1 MSRTVPG
8 ATRAMIRRGGG
19 NPVFEQSIRHL
30 SDPDVD
36 VNTPLPFEPGVVLDG
51 AGQPIQQTYE
61 SRAEVIRPAAPA
73 PLKAEALPARNPVLN
88 RGSVG
93 TSVQR
98 GRSNG
103 SVEPKPAVSKSS
115 ALSKTVLMVTEY
127 VDVPIPISDW
137 GMDDY
142 VVCLFPESDAPRLK
156 GGDNRQ
162 VTLRLPNN
170 AEVRVLFPGF
180 PMAFQESGRTM
191 LIFFVSEV
199 AEVQDI
205 PVEHPPAENSSAT
218 KRAPKKKTASR
229 KRAKPTTVSA

>member
-1 MSRTVPG
+1 
-8 ATRAMIRRGGG
+8 MIRRGGG

-61 SRAEVIRPAAPA
+61 SKAEVIRPAASA
-73 PLKAEALPARNPVLN
+73 PLKTEALPARNPVLN
-88 RGSVG
+88 RGSLG

-103 SVEPKPAVSKSS
+103 SVESKPAVSKSS

-127 VDVPIPISDW
+127 VDVPIPVSDW
-137 GMDDY
+137 SADDY

-162 VTLRLPNN
+162 VTLRLPNDD
-170 AEVRVLFPGF
+170 EVIVEFPGF
-180 PMAFQESGRTM
+180 PMVFQESRRTM
-191 LIFFVSEV
+191 MIFFVSKNE
-199 AEVQDI
+199 ESS
-205 PVEHPPAENSSAT
+205 PVLPVVNIEDSPMATPSKKKPSAT
-218 KRAPKKKTASR
+218 KRVAKKKTASR
-229 KRAKPTTVSA
+229 KRAKPSTVSA